1 MDEKVNKLFEL
12 LEPCLKKEKHK
23 GSMKYNTAWGYIT
36 DEGLK
41 AAIKAVLEEK

>member
-1 MDEKVNKLFEL
+1 MDEKVNKLLEL
-12 LEPCLKKEKHK
+12 LEPCLKKEKHNS
-23 GSMKYNTAWGYIT
+23 SMKYKTAWGYKT